1 MLGLIGKNMGMTQI
15 FNEQGALVPISVI
28 LIEPNVVVGERTEK
42 RDGYSALILGAG
54 NRKKG
59 RINKPYAGQF
69 RGKIEPTAVLKE
81 FKEFGKEVKVGD
93 RIGVELFD
101 GIAWVDVSGIS
112 KGKGFQGVMKR
123 HGFHGGRKTHGS
135 KFHRAA
141 GSTGMAASP
150 SRVFRGTKMAGRM
163 GGEKRTVQN
172 LKLVKIDAEKGIL
185 LVKGSVPGRRGGQV
199 LVIEAKKK

>member
-28 LIEPNVVVGERTEK
+28 HIEPNVVIGERTEK
-42 RDGYSALILGAG
+42 KDGYSALILGAG
-54 NRKKG
+54 NRKKR
-59 RINKPYAGQF
+59 RIKKPYAGQF
-69 RGKIEPTAVLKE
+69 PGKIEPSAILKE

-112 KGKGFQGVMKR
+112 KGKGYQGVMKR

-150 SRVFRGTKMAGRM
+150 SRIFPGTKMAGRM

-172 LKLVKIDAEKGIL
+172 LRLLRVDTEKGIL
-185 LVKGSVPGRRGGQV
+185 LVKGSVPGRRGGRV
-199 LVIEAKKK
+199 LITEAKKK

>member
-15 FNEQGALVPISVI
+15 FNEQGALVPITVI
-28 LIEPNVVVGERTEK
+28 HIEPNVVIGERTEK
-42 RDGYSALILGAG
+42 RDGYSALVLGAG
-54 NRKKG
+54 NRKKN
-59 RINKPYAGQF
+59 RIKKPYSGQF
-69 RGKIEPTAVLKE
+69 RDKIEPTAVLKE
-81 FKEFGKEVKVGD
+81 FREFGKEVKLGD

-112 KGKGFQGVMKR
+112 KGKGYQGVMKR
-123 HGFHGGRKTHGS
+123 HGFRGGRKSHGS

-150 SRVFRGTKMAGRM
+150 SRVLPGTKMAGRM

-172 LKLVKIDAEKGIL
+172 LRLLKIDPEKGIL
-185 LVKGSVPGRRGGQV
+185 LVKGCVPGRRGGQV
-199 LVIEAKKK
+199 LVTEAKKK